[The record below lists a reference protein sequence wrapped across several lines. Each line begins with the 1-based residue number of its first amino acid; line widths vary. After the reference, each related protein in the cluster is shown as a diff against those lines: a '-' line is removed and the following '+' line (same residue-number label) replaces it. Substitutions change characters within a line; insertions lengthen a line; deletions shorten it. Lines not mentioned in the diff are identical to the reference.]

1 MEAMWLENAIHNEYI
16 ELISRVR
23 RAIHVD
29 EEIQMYLQHADTENA
44 WAKDTYET
52 MINILYVRIAMG
64 DILDDE

>member
-23 RAIHVD
+23 IAVGVD
-29 EEIQMYLQHADTENA
+29 EEIQMYIQHTDAENV
-44 WAKDTYET
+44 WAIDRCQT